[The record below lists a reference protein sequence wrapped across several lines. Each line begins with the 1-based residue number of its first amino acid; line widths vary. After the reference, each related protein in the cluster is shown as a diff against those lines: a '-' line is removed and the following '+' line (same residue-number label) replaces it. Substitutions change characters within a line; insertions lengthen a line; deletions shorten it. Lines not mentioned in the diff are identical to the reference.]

1 MAADPRTSVSVTIM
15 KREYRVQCAAD
26 EVQALQAAARHLD
39 ERMRQFQ
46 TAVGEGTSQD
56 RLAIMVAL
64 NIVND
69 HLAGIEA
76 QAVRLDRLTEKVSA
90 ALPSA

>member
-1 MAADPRTSVSVTIM
+1 MAADPRTSVNVTIM
-15 KREYRVQCAAD
+15 EREYRVQCAPD
-26 EVQALQAAARHLD
+26 ELDALQAAARYLD
-39 ERMRQFQ
+39 ERMRQYQ
-46 TAVGEGTSQD
+46 TAVGEGVGQD

-69 HLAGIEA
+69 HLAGLEA
-76 QAVRLDRLTEKVSA
+76 QAARLGRLIHSVSA